1 MQISE
6 AGKKSR
12 LTKKA
17 IEYYIEQKLIDPQIQ
32 ENGYRTFSE
41 KDIEQLKKISI
52 LRRIGISVQEIKEI
66 LDQQDQKAMDQLI
79 EKKKLKLKEQERKN
93 ELFEQLAATQ
103 DWDTI
108 SNALDQLEKS
118 QTILQKLL
126 YAFPGYYGKYI
137 RLHFARYLNEPILT
151 KDQEEAYETIVTFLD
166 RANFDLSP
174 ALQSELDKISRQ
186 YDEQL
191 TNQTFKNMNE
201 VIKDPEKFMTEN
213 KETLEQ
219 YLELMRSKE
228 FRETKA
234 YKLREQMMQLNQQ
247 NGYNT
252 VFIPAMKRL
261 SPSYKAYYD
270 RLKQA
275 NEVFLQVYDQQLKI
289 HAGPTE

>member
-1 MQISE
+1 
-6 AGKKSR
+6 
-12 LTKKA
+12 
-17 IEYYIEQKLIDPQIQ
+17 
-32 ENGYRTFSE
+32 
-41 KDIEQLKKISI
+41 
-52 LRRIGISVQEIKEI
+52 
-66 LDQQDQKAMDQLI
+66 MDQLI

-93 ELFEQLAATQ
+93 ELFEQLAVTQ

-126 YAFPGYYGKYI
+126 DAFPGYYGKYI
-137 RLHFARYLNEPILT
+137 QLHFARYLNEPILT
-151 KDQEEAYETIVTFLD
+151 KDQEEAYETIVAFLD
-166 RANFDLSP
+166 RASFDLSP
-174 ALQSELDKISRQ
+174 DLQSELDKISRQ
-186 YDEQL
+186 YDKQFI
-191 TNQTFKNMNE
+191 NQTFKNMNE
-201 VIKDPEKFMTEN
+201 VIKDPEKYMTEN
-213 KETLEQ
+213 KETIEQ

-270 RLKQA
+270 QLEQA
-275 NEVFLQVYDQQLKI
+275 NEVFLQVYDQQLEI
-289 HAGPTE
+289 HAMPIE

>member
-6 AGKKSR
+6 AGRKSQ

-52 LRRIGISVQEIKEI
+52 LRRIGLSVQEVKEI
-66 LDQQDQKAMDQLI
+66 LDQQDQKTMDQLI

-126 YAFPGYYGKYI
+126 DAFPGYYGKYI
-137 RLHFARYLNEPILT
+137 QIHFARYLNEPILT
-151 KDQEEAYETIVTFLD
+151 KDQEEAYETIVAFLD
-166 RANFDLSP
+166 RASFDLSP
-174 ALQSELDKISRQ
+174 DLQSELDKISRQ
-186 YDEQL
+186 YDKQFI
-191 TNQTFKNMNE
+191 NQTFKNMNE
-201 VIKDPEKFMTEN
+201 VIKDPEKYMTEN
-213 KETLEQ
+213 KETIEQ

-234 YKLREQMMQLNQQ
+234 YKLREQMMRLNQQ

-270 RLKQA
+270 QLEQA
-275 NEVFLQVYDQQLKI
+275 NEVFLQVYDQQLEI
-289 HAGPTE
+289 HAMPIE

>member
-6 AGKKSR
+6 AGRKSR

-52 LRRIGISVQEIKEI
+52 LRRIGLSVQELKEI
-66 LDQQDQKAMDQLI
+66 LDQQDRKTMDQLI

-126 YAFPGYYGKYI
+126 HAFPGYYGKYI

-174 ALQSELDKISRQ
+174 DLQSALDKMSRQ

-191 TNQTFKNMNE
+191 INQTFKNMDE
-201 VIKDPEKFMTEN
+201 IIKDPKKYMTEN
-213 KETLEQ
+213 KETIEQ

-234 YKLREQMMQLNQQ
+234 YKLREQM
-247 NGYNT
+247 T
-252 VFIPAMKRL
+252 
-261 SPSYKAYYD
+261 
-270 RLKQA
+270 
-275 NEVFLQVYDQQLKI
+275 
-289 HAGPTE
+289 